1 MFEILL
7 LSFAAGISTF
17 LGSLMVMFAGRSTER
32 SLALFLGLAA
42 GIMCG
47 VVFFDLLPSSLEYGN
62 PLTSAVGFLLGVV
75 VLLIL
80 DGMMGKIMNFVD
92 GSFNASGHLLRLGT
106 LVGIGIALHDF
117 PEGIAIAA
125 GYTAE
130 VRLGVIIAL
139 AIGLHNIPEGMAV
152 AAPLLMGGMGRRRTA
167 LVVALVSLV
176 TPFGAL
182 LGFWLVNLSEN
193 LISLMLALAGGAM
206 SYIVTLELVPEA
218 VRTHTLMSAIGALAG
233 FVIIFLLSGTL

>member
-1 MFEILL
+1 LIEILL

-17 LGSLMVMFAGRSTER
+17 LGSLIVMFAGRSTER
-32 SLALFLGLAA
+32 SLAFFLGLAA

-47 VVFFDLLPSSLEYGN
+47 VVFFDLLPSSLKYGN
-62 PLTSAVGFLLGVV
+62 LLTSAVGFVLGVG

-80 DGMMGKIMNFVD
+80 DGMMGTMMNFLD
-92 GSFNASGHLLRLGT
+92 SSFNASGHLLRLGT

-152 AAPLLMGGMGRRRTA
+152 AAPLLMGGMGKKRTSFA
-167 LVVALVSLV
+167 VALVSLV
-176 TPFGAL
+176 TPLGAL
-182 LGFWLVNLSEN
+182 LGFWLVHLSKS
-193 LISLMLALAGGAM
+193 LISFMLALAGGAM
-206 SYIVTLELVPEA
+206 SYIVALELVPEA
-218 VRTHTLMSAIGALAG
+218 VRNDAVMSAKGALVG
-233 FVIIFLLSGTL
+233 FVLILLLSGKL